1 MGGRMPKH
9 YLKYLPW
16 KSLRRWIELNK
27 GVEPYAASEQ
37 FRHVE
42 LGDVIWGVTIPPVAS
57 AEESSGAV
65 HLCGKIQVNTLT
77 EDRTLVERLAGYA
90 DVWPASRYALSLLGR
105 AEPYVQIDIS
115 DLAPQLRFEGR
126 VDRLTIESGLVGAQ
140 QLQAMRRLTPASAV
154 LLEERWTLRRPLPVP
169 VERRSHT

>member
-1 MGGRMPKH
+1 MPRH

-27 GVEPYAASEQ
+27 GVELYAASEQ

-42 LGDVIWGVTIPPVAS
+42 LGDVIWGVTIPPVTS
-57 AEESSGAV
+57 AQELSRAL
-65 HLCGKIQVNTLT
+65 HLCGRMEVSTLT
-77 EDRTLVERLAGYA
+77 EDRALVERLAGYA
-90 DVWPASRYALSLLGR
+90 DVWAASRYALPLLGR

-115 DLAPQLRFEGR
+115 DLAPQLRFAGR
-126 VDRLTIESGLVGAQ
+126 ADRLSIEDGLVGAQ
-140 QLQAMRRLTPASAV
+140 QLQTMRRLTPASAV
-154 LLEERWTLRRPLPVP
+154 LLAERWKPRQPLPVP